1 MWRASR
7 RCLLRCSHFGA
18 VPPRPVYWTGAAA
31 GGLLRACISAPSRGM
46 SLSPITDSHVGSQH
60 DEQHGRAVVQ
70 SLRIHGLQFA
80 EWQIHEAHNLLREA
94 EAGSVLSS
102 PFRFHHV
109 LLGDMYLE
117 LVYGDPYPGCG
128 VIYFRS
134 RVPQMKLEV
143 SLEVGS
149 SFSKTFISVGR
160 STQEEDLKAGLC
172 LQVNLDAPGA
182 LEESGDLLVRCK
194 LEKVHF
200 IPPPLK
206 EKIPKLDER
215 ASWPKRL

>member
-7 RCLLRCSHFGA
+7 RCLIRC
-18 VPPRPVYWTGAAA
+18 PRSCAATPRTVNWTG
-31 GGLLRACISAPSRGM
+31 GFKFESMRQPVNRGF
-46 SLSPITDSHVGSQH
+46 STLQDNPVGS
-60 DEQHGRAVVQ
+60 DEKHSRAVVQ
-70 SLRIHGLQFA
+70 GLRIHGLQFA
-80 EWQIHEAHNLLREA
+80 EWQIHQADGLLREA
-94 EAGSVLSS
+94 ETGSVLSS

-160 STQEEDLKAGLC
+160 NTQEEDLKAGLC

-200 IPPPLK
+200 IPEPLK
-206 EKIPKLDER
+206 EKIPRLDER